1 MKQSKQ
7 NKTNNSR
14 RIVALTVVA
23 ALVLA
28 ACSAGDSD
36 NTASAPNEDAVV
48 TTTGAPAPEAGNQGN
63 RTGDG
68 ELGSG
73 GIGQPVQAPIPPG
86 RDIIFTATMSVSV
99 DDVAAAGNEAAQIVE
114 SLGGFIFGQQTVSD
128 PEPATVLVF
137 KVPPPRFQEALAALG
152 SVGELRTQ
160 EVSADDVTDRIVD
173 LESRIATAQTS
184 VARLRTLLE
193 EASAIETITELE
205 EQLLARETALE
216 QLRGSLRTLENQVGL
231 ATITMTITQSVARPA
246 IEVTQTAYV
255 GSKDQGT
262 SCPGNPRIRVVEGE
276 MATLCLEIRNVGDTA
291 LKEVDVTDVVLGL
304 ELEDFGL
311 IFGDLTAQ
319 LEPGQ
324 SVVLATALQIERTL
338 RSQTRVTA
346 TPVNEDGSI
355 IEGRTAANT
364 STMTLVAEDPGGIP
378 GFSDGLERSWELLIN
393 VVKVLILAAGLALPF
408 LWVIG
413 LGWLYMRWRRRRLDE
428 KRAALEAARPD
439 ARVPVTPWGT
449 PADTTDE
456 AGESFEDA

>member
-1 MKQSKQ
+1 
-7 NKTNNSR
+7 
-14 RIVALTVVA
+14 
-23 ALVLA
+23 
-28 ACSAGDSD
+28 
-36 NTASAPNEDAVV
+36 
-48 TTTGAPAPEAGNQGN
+48 
-63 RTGDG
+63 
-68 ELGSG
+68 
-73 GIGQPVQAPIPPG
+73 
-86 RDIIFTATMSVSV
+86 
-99 DDVAAAGNEAAQIVE
+99 
-114 SLGGFIFGQQTVSD
+114 
-128 PEPATVLVF
+128 
-137 KVPPPRFQEALAALG
+137 
-152 SVGELRTQ
+152 
-160 EVSADDVTDRIVD
+160 
-173 LESRIATAQTS
+173 
-184 VARLRTLLE
+184 
-193 EASAIETITELE
+193 
-205 EQLLARETALE
+205 
-216 QLRGSLRTLENQVGL
+216 
-231 ATITMTITQSVARPA
+231 
-246 IEVTQTAYV
+246 
-255 GSKDQGT
+255 
-262 SCPGNPRIRVVEGE
+262 